1 MTFFCMMGMSVF
13 YSERFSNMDWF
24 LRQRIGEEL
33 KEHKNIFM
41 FLEKRRTSDY
51 VFTLVNNGIRFFF
64 ITLMFGYFADHMHQ
78 RKFRS

>member
-1 MTFFCMMGMSVF
+1 MGQNISFREVIAFGMLGT
-13 YSERFSNMDWF
+13 YE
-24 LRQRIGEEL
+24 GE
-33 KEHKNIFM
+33 NI
-41 FLEKRRTSDY
+41 LLTSDY